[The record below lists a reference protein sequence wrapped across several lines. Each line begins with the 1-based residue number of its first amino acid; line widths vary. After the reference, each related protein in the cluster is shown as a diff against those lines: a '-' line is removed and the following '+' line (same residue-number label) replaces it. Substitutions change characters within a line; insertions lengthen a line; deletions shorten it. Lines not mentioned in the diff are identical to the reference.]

1 MVSLEEAIKLI
12 SKCPDASDFQQLI
25 NACDLLIHSVEE
37 IYVPLLIKYVETK
50 LYRKALKVV
59 WYKNTT

>member
-37 IYVPLLIKYVETK
+37 I
-50 LYRKALKVV
+50 
-59 WYKNTT
+59 